1 MHPSEDSREE
11 SAAGGG
17 GVSSSS
23 TEDRGQ
29 ASAGSRVQKLSVSLS
44 VNLLD
49 DSNVQL
55 AEAAASS
62 LGSRSRD
69 EEGDSDCDPVEGLV
83 VHQVHRF
90 GHVMGL
96 GGHGERASARYLA
109 SPQDRLGG
117 GIGYSSSCR

>member
-17 GVSSSS
+17 AVSSLS

-29 ASAGSRVQKLSVSLS
+29 ASAGSGGQKLSVSLS

-49 DSNVQL
+49 DSDVQL

-62 LGSRSRD
+62 LGSRSPD
-69 EEGDSDCDPVEGLV
+69 EEEDSDRAPVEGLV

-90 GHVMGL
+90 GHVEGL
-96 GGHGERASARYLA
+96 GGRGERASARYLA
-109 SPQDRLGG
+109 PPARSFRRRDW
-117 GIGYSSSCR
+117 I

>member
-109 SPQDRLGG
+109 PPQDRLGG
-117 GIGYSSSCR
+117 GIGYSSSCC